1 VNTSRRGH
9 REVEHTAD
17 WELEIWAE
25 DLSGLLAEAARGMY
39 ELMGV
44 EVSAEDRCHRRLE
57 LAAEDHEGLLVAFL
71 GELLYLL
78 DSEDLAFDGF
88 LVTVNGD
95 RLDARL
101 EGGVVTAR
109 GKEIKAVT
117 FHRLTVRDTGY
128 GFETRVVFDV

>member
-1 VNTSRRGH
+1 MATPQRGH

-17 WELEIWAE
+17 WELEVWAE
-25 DLSGLLAEAARGMY
+25 DLAGLLGEAASGMY
-39 ELMGV
+39 ELMGI
-44 EVSAEDRCHRRLE
+44 EISDEDRCHRRLE
-57 LAAEDHEGLLVAFL
+57 LAADDHEGLLVSFL
-71 GELLYLL
+71 SELLFVL
-78 DSEDLAFDGF
+78 DSEEIAFDGF

-101 EGGVVTAR
+101 EGGAVTAR

-128 GFETRVVFDV
+128 GYETRIVFDV

>member
-1 VNTSRRGH
+1 MSTPQRGY
-9 REVEHTAD
+9 REIEHTAD
-17 WELEIWAE
+17 WELEVWAE
-25 DLSGLLAEAARGMY
+25 DLSGLLEEAAGGMY

-44 EVSAEDRCHRRLE
+44 EVSEDDRCHRRLE
-57 LAAEDHEGLLVAFL
+57 LAADDHEGLLVSFL
-71 GELLYLL
+71 GELLHLL
-78 DSEDLAFDGF
+78 DSEHLAFDGF
-88 LVTVNGD
+88 LVTVIGD

-101 EGGVVTAR
+101 EGGVVTVR

>member
-1 VNTSRRGH
+1 MEKPVKGF

-17 WELEIWAE
+17 WELEVWAE
-25 DLSGLLAEAARGMY
+25 DLAGLLEEAARGMY

-44 EVSAEDRCHRRLE
+44 GVSEDDRCHRRLE
-57 LAAEDHEGLLVAFL
+57 LAAADHEGLLVSFL
-71 GELLYLL
+71 GELLHLL
-78 DSEDLAFDGF
+78 DSEGIAFDGF
-88 LVTVNGD
+88 LVSAHGD

-101 EGGVVTAR
+101 EGGTVTER